1 MSKKKFNFRWLIID
15 FNLVFRCMLWANLSF
30 YISFLAKNI
39 KRYEVCYSIHMGNG
53 IRSKMIFGGALSFIL
68 SNSKV
73 LNYMI
78 HHLSKISY
86 PALNHF
92 LV

>member
-1 MSKKKFNFRWLIID
+1 
-15 FNLVFRCMLWANLSF
+15 MLWANLSF
-30 YISFLAKNI
+30 YISFPAKNI
-39 KRYEVCYSIHMGNG
+39 KRYEVCYCLKAAWTLEMAIYHIN
-53 IRSKMIFGGALSFIL
+53 FSFIL